1 MLSKPHLSE
10 TTSRGYRKETRNQYN
25 QLCEIAQP
33 VAARQMRNSTMRM
46 VLLLLVSIG
55 LSGAGLA
62 DRIQAQDRPQAA
74 EYHPAAE
81 SIAKWRK
88 MRFGMFIH
96 WGPVAIKGTEIGWSR
111 ARQVPKEEYDRLY
124 LQFNP
129 VNFNA
134 DRWVSVAKAAGM
146 GYLVITSKHHD
157 GFCIWDSEHTD
168 YDITATPFKRDVLKE
183 LSDACRKQGI
193 VFCTYHSICDWYHPD
208 YPTDSP
214 GGRQMKSMHNMDR
227 YVKYLHAQ
235 TREIIEK
242 YGPLGIMW
250 FDGEWEKPW
259 THEHGLALYR
269 HIRSLQSDILINNRV
284 DKGRR
289 GMQGSTISAEFVGD
303 YETPEQQIGSFN
315 RDRPWETCMTI
326 CRQWAWKPDDKMKS
340 LAECIQTLLRVV
352 GGDGNLLF
360 NVGPMPDG
368 RIEPR
373 QVERLA
379 EMGRWL
385 KQHGDGV
392 FGTRGGPFKPGTWG
406 ASTCKGNKIY
416 LFVMNWP
423 PTGPLRLPP
432 IAAKITACGT
442 KTGGE
447 ASLEQTDAGVTVS
460 LDEARRN
467 EIGTVIQLT
476 VKGDAFAVEPV
487 DVETLSGS
495 NAKAPTTDKGDR

>member
-1 MLSKPHLSE
+1 
-10 TTSRGYRKETRNQYN
+10 
-25 QLCEIAQP
+25 
-33 VAARQMRNSTMRM
+33 
-46 VLLLLVSIG
+46 
-55 LSGAGLA
+55 
-62 DRIQAQDRPQAA
+62 
-74 EYHPAAE
+74 
-81 SIAKWRK
+81 

-183 LSDACRKQGI
+183 LSGACRKQGI

-214 GGRQMKSMHNMDR
+214 GGRQMKSTHNMGR

-235 TREIIEK
+235 TREIIQK

-289 GMQGSTISAEFVGD
+289 GMQGATISAEFVGD

-315 RDRPWETCMTI
+315 RDRPW
-326 CRQWAWKPDDKMKS
+326 
-340 LAECIQTLLRVV
+340 
-352 GGDGNLLF
+352 GNLHDDLPA
-360 NVGPMPDG
+360 VGLETRRQDEVARGVHPDAAPCGRRRRQPAVQRGPDARRSDRAPAGRAAGRDGSVAEATRRRCLRHPRRAVQTGHVGRVDLQGQQDPPVRHELAAQRAAAAPTDRREDYCLQHEGQRQGKFRADRRWRHRVARRSPSKRDWHSDPVDG
-368 RIEPR
+368 RGR
-373 QVERLA
+373 RLHD
-379 EMGRWL
+379 R
-385 KQHGDGV
+385 
-392 FGTRGGPFKPGTWG
+392 
-406 ASTCKGNKIY
+406 
-416 LFVMNWP
+416 
-423 PTGPLRLPP
+423 
-432 IAAKITACGT
+432 
-442 KTGGE
+442 
-447 ASLEQTDAGVTVS
+447 AG
-460 LDEARRN
+460 
-467 EIGTVIQLT
+467 
-476 VKGDAFAVEPV
+476 
-487 DVETLSGS
+487 
-495 NAKAPTTDKGDR
+495 